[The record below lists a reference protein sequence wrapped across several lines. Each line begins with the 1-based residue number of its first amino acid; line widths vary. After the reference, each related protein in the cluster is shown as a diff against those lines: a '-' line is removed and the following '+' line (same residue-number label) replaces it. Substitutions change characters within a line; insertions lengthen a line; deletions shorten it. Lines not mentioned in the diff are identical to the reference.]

1 MRKFLSEK
9 PWYFAS
15 VFLGFFATSIFEQI
29 VAYYFGEEKI
39 AAILNRSFRIADVLP
54 WGMAGI
60 VFFICLGVYIYQL
73 QQHKKMDVSSHDMD
87 NLNSILEKTI
97 NDNEYIESIQAF
109 QFWPKNDSK
118 WKYIKLCY
126 LAGVANERIEINT
139 ILQTYYYFTYSMYK
153 KIKTVSANY
162 DDYISEN
169 DPVKKDYAKTAFL
182 NNGKELCESLLNS
195 LNSIQSVDEIGDF
208 HCEMYRVLARI
219 LPAISDEAIE
229 SFLRNQEV
237 EIALIKRKKTG
248 ILGAVI
254 LDDLYIFR
262 NQNSLAKRDRIY
274 FTFPY
279 DKKRN
284 IILLAAI
291 NGSCFP
297 SDEEGTIEAY
307 CKRVVS
313 SACV

>member
-1 MRKFLSEK
+1 MRKFFDEK
-9 PWYFAS
+9 PWYFAGVALS
-15 VFLGFFATSIFEQI
+15 FVCTNIFEQ
-29 VAYYFGEEKI
+29 VVTYYFSEEKI
-39 AAILNRSFRIADVLP
+39 AKILNKSFRVSDVLP
-54 WGMAGI
+54 WSVSGI
-60 VFFICLGVYIYQL
+60 IFFVCLGVYIYQL
-73 QQHKKMDVSSHDMD
+73 RQHKKIDVSSHDMD

-97 NDNEYIESIQAF
+97 NENEYIESIQAF

-118 WKYIKLCY
+118 RKYIKLCY

-153 KIKTVSANY
+153 KIKTVSAHYNN
-162 DDYISEN
+162 YISEN
-169 DPVKKDYAKTAFL
+169 DPVRKDYEQTAFL
-182 NNGKELCESLLNS
+182 NSGKELCENLLNS
-195 LNSIQSVDEIGDF
+195 LNDIKSVNEIGDF
-208 HCEMYRVLARI
+208 HCEMYRVLARL
-219 LPAISDEAIE
+219 LPAISGEAIE
-229 SFLRNQEV
+229 SFLRNQEI
-237 EIALIKRKKTG
+237 EMALIKRKKTG

-262 NQNSLAKRDRIY
+262 NQNSLAKGDRIY

-291 NGSCFP
+291 SGSCFP